1 MDLHKTLDSLRGRDV
16 VLFVADEGEISQDDV
31 RFPVIYTGIGKLKM
45 YGALERWYA
54 GRNSATAP
62 LVLNIG
68 SAGSAKFPIGEI
80 VGCGS
85 FVNGGSELIYDRIE
99 LPGGGCSVFSGDY
112 FMSTQTFNPEQVKEL
127 SSKYDLF
134 DMEAYAAALFCKTH
148 GLEFRCLKA
157 VSDNLDGT
165 LKDWRKILGDI
176 RAKFTGLLADI
187 C

>member
-85 FVNGGSELIYDRIE
+85 FVNGVLN
-99 LPGGGCSVFSGDY
+99 SVKNDLVKSG
-112 FMSTQTFNPEQVKEL
+112 K
-127 SSKYDLF
+127 
-134 DMEAYAAALFCKTH
+134 
-148 GLEFRCLKA
+148 
-157 VSDNLDGT
+157 
-165 LKDWRKILGDI
+165 WR
-176 RAKFTGLLADI
+176 
-187 C
+187 